1 MWWLQI
7 VGWCHLNKKSW
18 CCVVVSLSQIHAFLQ
33 RFYLPMDNNM
43 TPVRVLNIS
52 ILKFTP
58 YRRSSRNPIVTR
70 LSLSSDP
77 LIFRKVAN
85 FSVHQIYAKT
95 TRYYWITFVTCI
107 LVSRLTKLFDY
118 FLRFWHKSYAR
129 KIRICMPK
137 IPIPAYIMLVF
148 NVPDNSQMRF

>member
-1 MWWLQI
+1 MECLLPDIIAHCGYTWLLVITASTCSHATHHCNWFLSISIQCHPWMAKLNILGKLNTLERTKRQHFHTNVMWWLQI

-52 ILKFTP
+52 ILNFTP

-70 LSLSSDP
+70 LSLAILWSFARSP
-77 LIFRKVAN
+77 IFGA
-85 FSVHQIYAKT
+85 
-95 TRYYWITFVTCI
+95 
-107 LVSRLTKLFDY
+107 
-118 FLRFWHKSYAR
+118 
-129 KIRICMPK
+129 
-137 IPIPAYIMLVF
+137 
-148 NVPDNSQMRF
+148 